1 MDTHLYQGYAVPPNY
16 DSLLAK
22 LIAWG
27 PTRDIAI
34 ARMQRA
40 LSETVIAGV
49 PTTIEFHRL
58 ALADDVFRRGDVHT
72 GFVGDFLD
80 RQGSPARIQEHAV
93 SPVRA

>member
-1 MDTHLYQGYAVPPNY
+1 VPPNY

-27 PTRDIAI
+27 PTREIAI
-34 ARMQRA
+34 ARMERA

-49 PTTIEFHRL
+49 PTTIPFHRL
-58 ALADDVFRRGDVHT
+58 ALADEGFRRGDVHT

-80 RQGSPARIQEHAV
+80 HRAGALGIEEHEI